1 MESGPHL
8 AQVLL
13 LSYTRCITLQKW
25 VKEKKIKDGLPE
37 TPGLKGTG
45 GGTTTD
51 RHMKTERW
59 PEAEAATG
67 LRLSRTGGK

>member
-25 VKEKKIKDGLPE
+25 VKEKIKDGLPE
-37 TPGLKGTG
+37 TPGQKGTG
-45 GGTTTD
+45 GGTTAD
-51 RHMKTERW
+51 RHMKTGRW
-59 PEAEAATG
+59 LEAEAATG